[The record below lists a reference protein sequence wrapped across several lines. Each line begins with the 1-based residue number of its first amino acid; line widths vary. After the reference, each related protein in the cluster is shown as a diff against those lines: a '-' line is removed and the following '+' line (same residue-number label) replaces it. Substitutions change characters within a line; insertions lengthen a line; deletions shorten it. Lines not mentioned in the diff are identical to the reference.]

1 MKIKFPKVKQ
11 DENNRVYV
19 LFYHNNKRFRL
30 FNGSKINIDIYPNS
44 YPLEQRIEI
53 GHLLAAEVYKF
64 LSSGMCI
71 KQLQRSKLMKPNMS
85 DVDNLK
91 VALEQKL

>member
-1 MKIKFPKVKQ
+1 MSVKIYYK
-11 DENNRVYV
+11 EERV
-19 LFYHNNKRFRL
+19 FIDFTHNNKRYRL
-30 FNGSKINIDIYPNS
+30 FNGDKINSSIHPNS
-44 YPLEQRIEI
+44 YPLEPIEI

-85 DVDNLK
+85 D
-91 VALEQKL
+91 QI

>member
-19 LFYHNNKRFRL
+19 LFYHNNKRYRL

-44 YPLEQRIEI
+44 YPLDQRLEI

-64 LSSGMCI
+64 LSSGI
-71 KQLQRSKLMKPNMS
+71 VLNNFKGPN
-85 DVDNLK
+85 
-91 VALEQKL
+91 